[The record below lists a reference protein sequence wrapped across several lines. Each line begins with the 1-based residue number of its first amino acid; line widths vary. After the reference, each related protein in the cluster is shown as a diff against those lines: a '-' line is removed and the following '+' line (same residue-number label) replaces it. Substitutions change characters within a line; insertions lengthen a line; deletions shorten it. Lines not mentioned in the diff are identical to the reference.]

1 MSFVKWVMA
10 GSIGGA
16 VGAAIWAA
24 ISYATNYEIGWIA
37 WGIGGLVGFFV
48 RAVAGEEEEGF
59 GPGATAAVLAIL
71 AVLGGKYAAYA
82 MLISSVGSIDVPV
95 DVSDNTMIVAEADA
109 IVEAREAQGQRV
121 VFPAGKTVETAEN
134 AADYPPDIWQQAQKQ
149 WESLPAEQKEQKREA
164 HRQEMA
170 AIAALF
176 DNLVA
181 EQVPFSSQFSPFDAL
196 WFLLAAATGYRLGA
210 GTWGSDDD

>member
-1 MSFVKWVMA
+1 MSFVKWVIA

-16 VGAAIWAA
+16 VGAAIWAG
-24 ISYATNYEIGWIA
+24 ISYASNYEIGWIA
-37 WGIGGLVGFFV
+37 WGIGGIVGFAV
-48 RAVAGEEEEGF
+48 RFVAGEEEEGF

-82 MLISSVGSIDVPV
+82 MAVSSIGSIGPV
-95 DVSDNTMIVAEADA
+95 DVSDNVMIVAEADA

-121 VFPAGKTVETAEN
+121 VFPPGKSVQNAEN
-134 AADYPPDIWQQAQKQ
+134 AADYPPDIWQQALKQ
-149 WESLPAEQKEQKREA
+149 WESLPAEQKEQKREG

-170 AIAALF
+170 AIAALLN
-176 DNLVA
+176 NLVA
-181 EQVPFSSQFSPFDAL
+181 QEAPFSSQFSTFDAL